1 MKITR
6 KQIRRLI
13 REEKR
18 KLTENI
24 DGRPTPEPA
33 ELVTILSKVALY
45 FIGGRGLKGQS
56 QAGAEIYDELMVT
69 LDGLGL
75 STDVDN
81 MLEELSRTPLK

>member
-6 KQIRRLI
+6 KQLRQII

-45 FIGGRGLKGQS
+45 FILKGQS

-75 STDVDN
+75 STDVDS